1 MRISDW
7 SQTCAL
13 PICRI
18 FGCVGSLSDPVAGPY
33 GNGGH
38 HSIPDM
44 PVSGWTATTKYSA
57 LMRPWRDGAAL
68 LDSRTGTAAKGH
80 REPDRMKILVLSSF
94 AFSLVNFRGR
104 LLSAMAA
111 AGHDVI
117 ACAPDTDQEVEA
129 EIGRAHVELQSLMR
143 NSYAV
148 FCLK

>member
-68 LDSRTGTAAKGH
+68 LDSRTGTAAQGP
-80 REPDRMKILVLSSF
+80 RELDRMKIVVLSSF
-94 AFSLVNFRGR
+94 PFSLVNFPGPLLLALEAAWQLGR
-104 LLSAMAA
+104 
-111 AGHDVI
+111 
-117 ACAPDTDQEVEA
+117 
-129 EIGRAHVELQSLMR
+129 
-143 NSYAV
+143 
-148 FCLK
+148 

>member
-1 MRISDW
+1 
-7 SQTCAL
+7 
-13 PICRI
+13 
-18 FGCVGSLSDPVAGPY
+18 
-33 GNGGH
+33 
-38 HSIPDM
+38 
-44 PVSGWTATTKYSA
+44 
-57 LMRPWRDGAAL
+57 MRPWREGAAL

-129 EIGRAHVELQSLMR
+129 VLGRMGRSEERRVGKECVSTCRSRGSPDH
-143 NSYAV
+143 
-148 FCLK
+148 

>member
-1 MRISDW
+1 
-7 SQTCAL
+7 
-13 PICRI
+13 
-18 FGCVGSLSDPVAGPY
+18 
-33 GNGGH
+33 
-38 HSIPDM
+38 
-44 PVSGWTATTKYSA
+44 
-57 LMRPWRDGAAL
+57 MRPWRDGAAL

-129 EIGRAHVELQSLMR
+129 VLGRMGIGYRRTPMGRRSEEHTSELQSLMR

-148 FCLK
+148 FCLKK

>member
-1 MRISDW
+1 
-7 SQTCAL
+7 
-13 PICRI
+13 
-18 FGCVGSLSDPVAGPY
+18 
-33 GNGGH
+33 
-38 HSIPDM
+38 
-44 PVSGWTATTKYSA
+44 
-57 LMRPWRDGAAL
+57 MRPWREGAAL

-129 EIGRAHVELQSLMR
+129 VLGRMGIGYRRTPMGRTGANPFDDLRTLWSYRSEEHTSELQSLMR
-143 NSYAV
+143 ISYAV
-148 FCLK
+148 FCLKKKTYKDTKTT